1 MTNTTIDTKSP
12 LNQAIEVLAEAIASE
27 VTKNLQSMIERK
39 VERAMS
45 DYIDG
50 QDFIYQLED
59 VVKDKMES
67 MVEDY
72 VDGVSLSIRVD

>member
-1 MTNTTIDTKSP
+1 MT
-12 LNQAIEVLAEAIASE
+12 QAIEVFAEAIASE
-27 VTKNLQSMIERK
+27 VMKNLQSTIERK

-50 QDFIYQLED
+50 QDFIYQLEE